1 MAGVRGEHVPFQII
15 VTADQVNIS
24 GITLSKTALRSGE
37 SILSPENIHLYYE
50 HLIKVY
56 TPSGIH
62 GEKGHWPDA
71 LVPLTR
77 PFNIHSGERG
87 RPPELR
93 HQPVWVDIIVP
104 ADQAP
109 GTYEGTIE
117 VSSNDVKLG
126 EVNIKLTVW
135 DVTMPAERH

>member
-1 MAGVRGEHVPFQII
+1 MEVQW
-15 VTADQVNIS
+15 
-24 GITLSKTALRSGE
+24 L
-37 SILSPENIHLYYE
+37 ILSPENINLYYE

-93 HQPVWVDIIVP
+93 HQPIWVDIIVP
-104 ADQAP
+104 GDQAP
-109 GTYEGTIE
+109 GTYEGTIS
-117 VSSNDVKLG
+117 VSSNKGKLG
-126 EVNIKLTVW
+126 EVNSLVFNETKAKIRLPKLL
-135 DVTMPAERH
+135 EEKYEL